1 MKVQVMA
8 AVAATAMGIN
18 IALAGMPVHAA
29 SLDEFIVEEQVEAA
43 DPAEEAV
50 PAEEAS
56 KEDTAQVETP
66 ADVDAPVEEHTQSDK
81 EVFDNSFEGEATTPE
96 DPKEEETIP
105 EDPKEEET
113 TPEVPKEEETTPE
126 VPKEEE
132 TTPETPKEEETTP
145 EVSKDEEQEEIIIEL
160 QTISSTPVVEEAAL
174 VEEIVLEQNDTSRHV
189 ATGDAGT
196 VASCLGAVSS
206 ALALLL
212 RKKNR

>member
-1 MKVQVMA
+1 MRVQVMA
-8 AVAATAMGIN
+8 AVVATVMGIN
-18 IALAGMPVHAA
+18 IALAGMPVEAA
-29 SLDEFIVEEQVEAA
+29 SVN
-43 DPAEEAV
+43 
-50 PAEEAS
+50 
-56 KEDTAQVETP
+56 QVETP
-66 ADVDAPVEEHTQSDK
+66 AEAEAPAEAHSQSDK
-81 EVFDNSFEGEATTPE
+81 EIFDNSFEGEETKPE
-96 DPKEEETIP
+96 A
-105 EDPKEEET
+105 PKEEET

-196 VASCLGAVSS
+196 VAPCLGAVSS